1 MQSFLILNRP
11 WQGTGNA
18 SEWTFTGADE
28 KALRGCLDQ
37 LSAFETRDVEDRWRA
52 AIAFGSGSAWRGT
65 PERGWTIDGAL
76 ALADALP
83 VSLADL
89 REDLIAS
96 FALRKAGWQGDAS
109 TPPSTRL
116 SYDFNKGK
124 TPRGASWP
132 LRRSHLDTALVD
144 AAVGDL
150 VGIVYYWL
158 GTRWRDEN
166 PPLMWLRYHGTAGSG
181 FYAGRV
187 AITVWAVPST
197 MRMEAESRML
207 ATVLPDAC
215 AWIGEIRTRPATWR
229 SEDADRL
236 YRFEPAESSDARE
249 R

>member
-1 MQSFLILNRP
+1 MDR
-11 WQGTGNA
+11 
-18 SEWTFTGADE
+18 
-28 KALRGCLDQ
+28 RGRQ
-37 LSAFETRDVEDRWRA
+37 
-52 AIAFGSGSAWRGT
+52 GT

-76 ALADALP
+76 ALADVLP

-116 SYDFNKGK
+116 SYDFNKWK

-132 LRRSHLDTALVD
+132 LRRSHLDAALAE
-144 AAVGDL
+144 AAIGDL

-158 GTRWRDEN
+158 GTRWRDAN
-166 PPLMWLRYHGTAGSG
+166 PPLMWLLYHGTAGAG
-181 FYAGRV
+181 VYAGRV

-197 MRMEAESRML
+197 IRQEAESRML

-215 AWIGEIRTRPATWR
+215 AWIGEIRTQPATWR
-229 SEDADRL
+229 SENADRI
-236 YRFEPAESSDARE
+236 YRLEAAG
-249 R
+249 